1 MSDAFTRLPGTVR
14 GAIWMLGA
22 SLFFGTHGV
31 WVRFAVGEGA
41 DPLIISFW
49 RSLVLLLLIL
59 PWIVANRRTALRSTH
74 PTGQMLRVAFSMIG
88 LILLVTAQANLPLAE
103 VSALTFAAPLFG
115 MMGAALFL
123 GEAVRA
129 RRWVA
134 TLVGFVGVWIVLRPG
149 VSEVNPLFVLP
160 LVSALFIAG
169 SNLMIRFLSTDDA
182 PTTTVAWLAMGS
194 VPFTLVPALFAWAW
208 PTPMALFWMAM
219 LGAAGLGAH
228 ICLVRAFTAA
238 EASAVL
244 SYDYSRLIVT
254 STLGFL
260 IFAEVPTIWTWVGGA
275 VIVGAVVY
283 IARQERKASR

>member
-1 MSDAFTRLPGTVR
+1 MFDAFARLPGTVR

-41 DPLIISFW
+41 DPLIVSFW
-49 RSLVLLLLIL
+49 RSLIFFLLIL
-59 PWIVANRRTALRSTH
+59 PWIVANRRTALRSAH
-74 PTGQMLRVAFSMIG
+74 PLGQLLRAAFSMAG
-88 LILLVTAQANLPLAE
+88 LILLVMAQANLPLAE

-115 MMGAALFL
+115 IVGAALLL
-123 GEAVRA
+123 GEVVRA

-134 TLVGFVGVWIVLRPG
+134 TLVGFAGVWVVLRPG
-149 VSEVNPLFVLP
+149 VSDVNILFALP
-160 LVSALFIAG
+160 LISALFIAG
-169 SNLMIRFLSTDDA
+169 SNLMIRYLAADDA
-182 PTTTVAWLAMGS
+182 PTTTVAWLAIAA

-208 PTPMALFWMAM
+208 PTPMALFWMAL

-254 STLGFL
+254 STLGFF

-275 VIVGAVVY
+275 IIVGAVVY
-283 IARQERKASR
+283 IARQERRAA

>member
-1 MSDAFTRLPGTVR
+1 LFEAFARLPGTAR

-59 PWIVANRRTALRSTH
+59 PWIVAHRRTALRSTH
-74 PTGQMLRVAFSMIG
+74 PLGQLLRVAFSMIG
-88 LILLVTAQANLPLAE
+88 LVLLVIAQANLPLAE

-123 GEAVRA
+123 GEVVRA

-134 TLVGFVGVWIVLRPG
+134 TLVGFAGVWLVLRPG
-149 VSEVNPLFVLP
+149 VSDVSPLFALP
-160 LVSALFIAG
+160 LISALFIAG
-169 SNLMIRFLSTDDA
+169 SNLMIRFLAKDDA
-182 PTTTVAWLAMGS
+182 PTTTVAWLAIAS

-208 PTPMALFWMAM
+208 PTPVALFWMAM

-228 ICLVRAFTAA
+228 ICIVRAFTAA

-254 STLGFL
+254 STLGFFV
-260 IFAEVPTIWTWVGGA
+260 FAEMPTLWTWVGGA

-283 IARQERKASR
+283 IARREGKDPD

>member
-1 MSDAFTRLPGTVR
+1 MSDAFTKLPGTVR

-194 VPFTLVPALFAWAW
+194 VPFTLVPALFVWAW
-208 PTPMALFWMAM
+208 PPPMALFWMAM